1 MQKFVIFYVL
11 LEKVTCTEYNP
22 TIFQILALNHIE
34 IEWYML
40 TAAIWWQVWVEKEW
54 GVQPVQVKELT
65 EQEGDKTSRPWVE
78 LGTWLSP
85 REGEES
91 HRGVRGSLRMVT
103 FLGDRSFWTLE
114 DFQARG
120 AAKHT
125 GDPPGVGRVGS
136 AQVIRK
142 KQWIPPLSCT
152 WF

>member
-54 GVQPVQVKELT
+54 GHAACSSQRTDRTGRWQD
-65 EQEGDKTSRPWVE
+65 QQAMSE

-91 HRGVRGSLRMVT
+91 HRGVRGSHRMVT

-142 KQWIPPLSCT
+142 KQWIPHLSCT